1 MFNFMNVPTQSH
13 IEIEGAHLN
22 RLHQPGKLVARY
34 PKLWLVK
41 REIVTMLLGGRAEI
55 GPISGARR
63 GYATTVSNRVHLS
76 LGGYELIGRIE
87 TAGAFRFSAVMYEG
101 ASLFSPLYDAELVA
115 TLYPKVRANA
125 PAVLFNR
132 DMVEYMALLPRDVPT

>member
-1 MFNFMNVPTQSH
+1 
-13 IEIEGAHLN
+13 
-22 RLHQPGKLVARY
+22 
-34 PKLWLVK
+34 
-41 REIVTMLLGGRAEI
+41 
-55 GPISGARR
+55 
-63 GYATTVSNRVHLS
+63 
-76 LGGYELIGRIE
+76 
-87 TAGAFRFSAVMYEG
+87 MYEG